1 APYVAR
7 IRSATPD
14 TVVTGNWSNDLLL
27 LMKATQAA
35 RLKVRFATVFL
46 DQVGNLANAGE
57 VALGHYIAHPYNIE
71 AAGEEGAA
79 FAEDYKSK
87 TGHYPS
93 YTEPQ
98 TVIGVRFLGEA
109 LKQVKP
115 QDGKLP
121 VPELALAL
129 EKVTYKSALGDY
141 TMRAEDH
148 QVQLPMVVSK
158 VGKNAKYKADGTD
171 MGFEP

>member
-1 APYVAR
+1 
-7 IRSATPD
+7 
-14 TVVTGNWSNDLLL
+14 
-27 LMKATQAA
+27 M
-35 RLKVRFATVFL
+35 RFATVFL

-71 AAGEEGAA
+71 AAGEEGAK
-79 FAEDYKSK
+79 FAEDYKAK

-98 TVIGVRFLGEA
+98 TVIGVTFLGEA

-115 QDGKLP
+115 QDGKLS
-121 VPELALAL
+121 VPELAKAL
-129 EKVTYKSALGDY
+129 EKVTYTSPLGTY

-158 VGKNAKYKADGTD
+158 VGKNAKYKADDTD
-171 MGFEP
+171 MGFEPVKVLSAADVSAPVQSTCKMVRPN